1 MPNEVN
7 AQQLDTI
14 VKSIFATMMDVPIG
28 QSDTPWLPGG
38 DRLTSIVYL
47 DGAWNG
53 AVSLEC
59 TASQACQFAGLFL
72 SMDCPDAVD
81 DDVRDVLGELV
92 NMIGGNVKSAM
103 ATGVRLSMPSVV
115 DGDDYGLRICG
126 AEIKDRLAFRFIGGD
141 FWVTI
146 LAKDDAISTGA
157 MQRSVA
163 KVN

>member
-1 MPNEVN
+1 
-7 AQQLDTI
+7 
-14 VKSIFATMMDVPIG
+14 
-28 QSDTPWLPGG
+28 
-38 DRLTSIVYL
+38 
-47 DGAWNG
+47 
-53 AVSLEC
+53 
-59 TASQACQFAGLFL
+59 
-72 SMDCPDAVD
+72 MDCPDAVD